1 MSYISLTDEDRIKML
16 REIGVSSVDDL
27 FIDIPESIR
36 ISEVPGIPA
45 ALSEIEVSRAVEELE
60 GKNCIFHESF
70 TGGGA
75 YRHFIPAV
83 VDEISSRS
91 EFYTAYTPYQPEVSQ
106 GTLAAIFEFQ
116 TMISR
121 LTGMDITNASMYDGA
136 TALAESALMSIRSN
150 GLNEILVSSA
160 VNPVYIQV
168 LKTYAWSGGFKLIM
182 ADTKDGVTDTASVK
196 KHISENTGA
205 VIIQSPNFFGCIE
218 DIENFAAITNDSKI
232 NLIAV
237 VAEAMSLGMLKSPGE
252 SGADIVCGEAQSFG
266 NYLNFGGPFAGYI
279 SAKNSFARKM
289 PGRLAGKT
297 KDSDGNMAFSLT
309 LQTREQHIRREK
321 ATSNICTNQG
331 LVALRSAVYLS
342 LVGNRLR
349 DIALLNHNLAC
360 YMADKLEEYNISR
373 VYDAPFFNEFLI
385 KVPDAD
391 AAFKKLKDHGII
403 AGIKTGNYYP
413 ELKESLLVCVTE
425 MTSIESIDRFVS
437 VISE

>member
-1 MSYISLTDEDRIKML
+1 MSYISLTDDDRIKML
-16 REIGVSSVDDL
+16 QEIGVSSVDDL
-27 FIDIPESIR
+27 FKDIPESIR
-36 ISEVPGIPA
+36 ISEISGIPE
-45 ALSEIEVSRAVEELE
+45 ALSEMEVSRVVEELE

-75 YRHFIPAV
+75 YRHYIPAV

-116 TMISR
+116 TMMSR
-121 LTGMDITNASMYDGA
+121 LTGMDLTNASMYDGA
-136 TALAESALMSIRSN
+136 TALAESALLSIRSN
-150 GLNEILVSSA
+150 GLNEILVSNA
-160 VNPVYIQV
+160 VNPAYREV
-168 LKTYAWSGGFKLIM
+168 LETYAWSGGFKLVT
-182 ADTKDGVTDTASVK
+182 ADTKDGVTDAVALK
-196 KHISENTGA
+196 KLINENTGA
-205 VIIQSPNFFGCIE
+205 IVIQSPNFFGCIE
-218 DIENFAAITNDSKI
+218 DIEEFSAITNDSKI

-237 VAEAMSLGMLKSPGE
+237 VAEAMSLGMLKSPGAC
-252 SGADIVCGEAQSFG
+252 GADIVCGEAQSFG
-266 NYLNFGGPFAGYI
+266 NYLNYGGPFAGYI

-349 DIALLNHNLAC
+349 DIGLLNHNLAC
-360 YMADKLEEYNISR
+360 YMADKLAENNIPR
-373 VYDAPFFNEFLI
+373 VYDTPFFNEFLI
-385 KVPDAD
+385 KVADAD

-403 AGIKTGNYYP
+403 AGIKTGDYYP
-413 ELKESLLVCVTE
+413 ELKESLLICVTE
-425 MTSIESIDRFVS
+425 MTSIESIDRFIS

>member
-160 VNPVYIQV
+160 VNPVYIEV